1 MKKALNISQNKL
13 RNVKKQEKKNISPF
27 ISTFNRNNPK
37 TLPIIK
43 QTVDDLKTSD
53 RVRNTLEKNKKTQ
66 QFINCKQGYYERA
79 PFHLAT
85 QIEE

>member
-13 RNVKKQEKKNISPF
+13 KNVKKQEKKNISPF

-79 PFHLAT
+79 LFHLAT